1 MPSSSSS
8 SQQQPSRAEL
18 SAALDGVEQAGPIAS
33 MPTWDA
39 AELAQLPASVQPLFM
54 DPNLRTGSDFET
66 PNKPPNMR
74 SDVSVQLSLTPPP
87 ALRMLLLGAGAGG
100 ATGTGDQPE
109 AVGGRSSAPVSVW
122 MRGDAARR
130 CWGAHQRGG
139 GAVFGTREQA

>member
-74 SDVSVQLSLTPPP
+74 SDVSVQLSLTPNPP
-87 ALRMLLLGAGAGG
+87 SHADAWCWCWWCNRHRG
-100 ATGTGDQPE
+100 
-109 AVGGRSSAPVSVW
+109 SA
-122 MRGDAARR
+122 R
-130 CWGAHQRGG
+130 CGG
-139 GAVFGTREQA
+139 GAQQRACECVDEG